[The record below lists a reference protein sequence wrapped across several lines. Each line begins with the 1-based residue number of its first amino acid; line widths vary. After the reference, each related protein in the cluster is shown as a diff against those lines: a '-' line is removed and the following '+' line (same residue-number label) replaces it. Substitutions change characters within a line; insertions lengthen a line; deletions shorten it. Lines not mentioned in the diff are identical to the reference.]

1 LFRTLQRTIPPI
13 IVLILATLGS
23 LDIQLPGLK
32 YSDSQLI
39 SAMLALIAIDAFVD
53 RVDSSRAV
61 ERELGKIHQRLTVS
75 DSSGIR
81 FAQRIEQEKTEDLI
95 GSARKTL
102 WIAGPSNDGI
112 VQRLEEIRD
121 RLQHGVQVRMLMVDP
136 TDELI
141 EWYGRHAVGPTYRLS
156 DPAGRARAKARL
168 EDNRDRLIELKDVV
182 GGTYEMRVLERIM
195 WFGFII
201 IDAGE
206 RDQGMDV
213 QVYMYKKSADI
224 APILR
229 LNSSSDAKWWQI
241 FMEQYELYW
250 AEARDV
256 VG

>member
-1 LFRTLQRTIPPI
+1 
-13 IVLILATLGS
+13 
-23 LDIQLPGLK
+23 
-32 YSDSQLI
+32 
-39 SAMLALIAIDAFVD
+39 MLALIAIDAFVD

-81 FAQRIEQEKTEDLI
+81 FAQRIEQEKIEDLI

-112 VQRLEEIRD
+112 VQRLDEIRD
-121 RLQHGVQVRMLMVDP
+121 RLQHGVQVRILMVYP

-168 EDNRDRLIELKDVV
+168 EDNRDRLIELKEVV

-206 RDQGMDV
+206 RDQRMDV
-213 QVYMYKKSADI
+213 QVYSAKRFGSRAGLRCSPMEV
-224 APILR
+224 APVTPRHREHRRGLR
-229 LNSSSDAKWWQI
+229 SGGHLAVDEMGVPGTDTHRSRRHAPACRCPDLIQ
-241 FMEQYELYW
+241 
-250 AEARDV
+250 
-256 VG
+256 

>member
-1 LFRTLQRTIPPI
+1 MQRIIPPV
-13 IVLILATLGS
+13 IVLFLATLGA
-23 LDIQLPGLK
+23 LDIQLPGLE

-53 RVDSSRAV
+53 RMDSSRAV
-61 ERELGKIHQRLTVS
+61 ESELGKIRRHLAVA

-81 FAQRIEQEKTEDLI
+81 FAQRIEQEKIADLI
-95 GSARKTL
+95 GSARKRL
-102 WIAGPSNDGI
+102 WIAGPSNDAI
-112 VQRLEEIRD
+112 VQCREEISD
-121 RLQHGVQVRMLMVDP
+121 RLQHGVQVRVLMVDP

-141 EWYGRHAVGPTYRLS
+141 EWYGRHAVGPTYRFS
-156 DPAGRARAKARL
+156 DPSGIARAKARL
-168 EDNRDRLIELKDVV
+168 EDNRDRLIELKDVAD
-182 GGTYEMRVLERIM
+182 GAYEMRVLERIM

-206 RDQGMDV
+206 RDQRMDV
-213 QVYMYKKSADI
+213 QVYMYKKSADT

-229 LNSSSDAKWWQI
+229 LNSSSDAKWWRT